1 MAAAAQAAVIAAS
14 ERGVEEQVEMAVVVV
29 VPEASRRRWM
39 EIRLST
45 LRSTAA
51 AGGSVETQ
59 AEAED
64 DSRAAQALR
73 GRVWRRAR
81 AWDSQRVLRRMRAVE
96 SRASCE

>member
-51 AGGSVETQ
+51 AGGRVKTQ
-59 AEAED
+59 ADGRD
-64 DSRAAQALR
+64 DSWDAHALR
-73 GRVWRRAR
+73 GRAWRRAR